1 MHRGAFSAILRSV
14 ELDPHTLQQI
24 LEKVR
29 QQLRCPQCGKK
40 VPIEFSSLKFVGDHF
55 VVFQLKCETCDAFIM
70 LHATVA
76 GIPLPES
83 YQGGGKNISNSLQLA
98 EDEIEILR
106 KALRETGGSFSA
118 LFKRLPLK

>member
-1 MHRGAFSAILRSV
+1 MFV
-14 ELDPHTLQQI
+14 DLDPHTLQQI

-40 VPIEFSSLKFVGDHF
+40 VPIEFSSLKFVGDRF

-76 GIPLPES
+76 GIPIPDIGSNGKKNVSSSFELE
-83 YQGGGKNISNSLQLA
+83 QG
-98 EDEIEILR
+98 EMEVLR
-106 KALRETGGSFSA
+106 KALEESGGSFST
-118 LFKRLPLK
+118 LFRNVQKS